1 MLQVALSGP
10 ALNWRLHVYKN
21 NEQPRSMSL
30 RYPGF
35 GEAKLDK
42 LAAPAWIQ
50 RSPYYP
56 MLLFTAFYHV
66 MLLFTAFYHIMLLF
80 TAFYRVT
87 GAPNYKMFCF
97 F

>member
-10 ALNWRLHVYKN
+10 ALNWRLYVYKN

-56 MLLFTAFYHV
+56 MLLFTAFYRV
-66 MLLFTAFYHIMLLF
+66 MLLF
-80 TAFYRVT
+80 TAFYRVA
-87 GAPNYKMFCF
+87 GAPN
-97 F
+97 